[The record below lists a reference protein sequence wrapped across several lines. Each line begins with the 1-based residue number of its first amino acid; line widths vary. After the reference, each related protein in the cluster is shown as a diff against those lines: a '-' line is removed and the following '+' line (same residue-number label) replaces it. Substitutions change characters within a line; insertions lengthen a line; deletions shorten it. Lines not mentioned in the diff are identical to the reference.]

1 MSNFVQI
8 KQRHLNKHERTSCF
22 SNSQEKVCTQ
32 IQRNRM
38 NGKGKN
44 IFPQIVAVRR
54 IPNVQPSSRCISG
67 GNWLPILFNFQNKCM
82 TCVFYLQQNRKESLL
97 FLILSVQ
104 TFY

>member
-67 GNWLPILFNFQNKCM
+67 GNWLPILFNFQNKPM
-82 TCVFYLQQNRKESLL
+82 CVL
-97 FLILSVQ
+97 FA
-104 TFY
+104 TE